1 MIPKS
6 KYLFIILI
14 YLLAPPACSQTQ
26 TFSLDEAIKTALKNN
41 SDVKISEMNVEK
53 ASAAVHEAFGYALP
67 SLDFSA
73 GFNHFI
79 NKPKTP
85 FPDFAALLGNATYS
99 ILFDENIIPRDN
111 NKFKPVGYSLQ
122 SFALSNNYETNL
134 QLTQVLFSS
143 AVFKGIGAS
152 QIYLDLSKTQ
162 LKSTVSTTVFNVER
176 AFYGVLLTK
185 EVYEITKASFENAQE
200 NYKNVS
206 ALYGQGLVS
215 EFDNLQA
222 QVQVE
227 NIRPTL
233 LDMENKLKDAKD
245 GLKILLGINPEN
257 EIEVDGE
264 ITYRPMPIP
273 EIQDVIDEVLKSN
286 LSLQTLDLKAQVDDA
301 FIELDRA
308 EYWPN
313 LAAFGN
319 YSYAGSSDKWNF
331 QNYSSLTVGLNFS
344 INLWKGQQTSHR
356 VEQSTITY
364 KQTEEQLAQLKDY
377 LTAQVKSN
385 INELKRVQ
393 AVVETQDKNVSL
405 AERAYQIATVRYK
418 EGTSNQLEVQNAD
431 IALRQARLNRLQTV
445 YSYLITR
452 YELQQIMG
460 KVSPEYYSLF
470 ESLND

>member
-6 KYLFIILI
+6 KYLFIILV
-14 YLLAPPACSQTQ
+14 YLLAPPACPQTQ

-41 SDVKISEMNVEK
+41 SDVKIAEMNVEK

-99 ILFDENIIPRDN
+99 ILFDEKVIPRDN

-143 AVFKGIGAS
+143 AVFRGIGAS
-152 QIYLDLSKTQ
+152 QIYLDLSKAQ
-162 LKSTVSTTVFNVER
+162 LRTTVSSTVFNVQK

-185 EVYEITKASFENAQE
+185 QVYEITKASFENAQD

-233 LDMENKLKDAKD
+233 LNMENKLKDAKD
-245 GLKILLGINPEN
+245 GLKILLGINPGN

-264 ITYRPMPIP
+264 ITYQPMPIP
-273 EIQDVIDEVLKSN
+273 EMQDVIDEVLKSN
-286 LSLQTLDLKAQVDDA
+286 LSLQTLDLKARVDDA
-301 FIELDRA
+301 FIDLDRA

-344 INLWKGQQTSHR
+344 INLWKGQQTSHK

-445 YSYLITR
+445 YSYLISS
-452 YELQQIMG
+452 YELEQIMG
-460 KVSPEYYSLF
+460 KVSLEYYSLF